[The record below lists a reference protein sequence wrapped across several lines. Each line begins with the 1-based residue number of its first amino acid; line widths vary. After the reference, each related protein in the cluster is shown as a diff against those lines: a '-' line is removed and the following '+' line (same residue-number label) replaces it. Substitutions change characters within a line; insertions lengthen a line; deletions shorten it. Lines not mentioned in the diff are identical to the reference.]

1 MLRVELLR
9 VEDEG
14 KGDKKIQFIQG
25 LVLYSS
31 LIEVVRV
38 K

>member
-1 MLRVELLR
+1 MLRVK
-9 VEDEG
+9 DKG

-31 LIEVVRV
+31 LIEVLRE